1 MLVKQVRE
9 GSAQLEEL
17 MLGKQVDAW
26 PQHPF
31 LQEGLLSS

>member
-1 MLVKQVRE
+1 MPVKQVRE
-9 GSAQLEEL
+9 GSALLEER

-31 LQEGLLSS
+31 LQEGFLSS